1 MCDSPREPAS
11 VEAGL
16 AMLDRALDVLNAGDV
31 ASLPTAAQ
39 ARALRMLERAEAK
52 HTAARA
58 RILTAFAAQGGYEN
72 DGQGSPRVWL
82 KWQTRITSG
91 AAAGAVA
98 WMKRLAAHPVVAQA
112 LASGDISP
120 SWARALC
127 AWNDRL
133 PAGRRDDADAILTSA
148 ATAGADLVGLAGLAR
163 EMYERSCA
171 DGPGSGDDD
180 AFDDRYLRLGITWR
194 GAGRTEGDLTPGCA
208 AALSAVLEALGK
220 RTGPEDTRTAGQRRH
235 DALEEA
241 CRRLIA
247 AGLVPGRAG
256 QSRQLMVHITL
267 AQLLGM
273 PGGGPAE
280 AAWAAAAAQEHG
292 WLAGA
297 EADAAR
303 CDSTVV
309 PVVTGHL
316 DPGALDRL
324 TEVFL
329 AGHEPA
335 GTSGPLPAADPVPRP
350 AVSPALRPEAGPA
363 LRPAADPSPGP
374 AAGPSPG
381 PAAGPGSRPAASPGS
396 LSPQT
401 RQRLAGALLA
411 MAARTL
417 SGPGGLAAHLR
428 AGLGCGILT
437 SASLPLDVGA
447 AIETIPA
454 HLRRAAAIRHPRC
467 AFPGCEQ
474 PASVCDIH
482 HLVPRSQGG
491 PTALPN
497 LVPLCSFHHLTVI
510 HRWGWTLTL
519 HPDGGTTATNPD
531 GTRTLHS
538 HGPPGQAA

>member
-1 MCDSPREPAS
+1 MCDSPPEAAS

-31 ASLPTAAQ
+31 ASLPAAAQ

-58 RILTAFAAQGGYEN
+58 RILTAFAAQGGYED

-396 LSPQT
+396 LAPQT

-428 AGLGCGILT
+428 AGLGGGILT

-510 HRWGWTLTL
+510 HRWGWTLSL

>member
-1 MCDSPREPAS
+1 MCDSPPEAAS

-16 AMLDRALDVLNAGDV
+16 AMLDRALDALNAGDV
-31 ASLPTAAQ
+31 ASLPAAAQ

-52 HTAARA
+52 HIAARA
-58 RILTAFAAQGGYEN
+58 RILAAFTAQGGYED
-72 DGQGSPRVWL
+72 DGQGSARVWL

-112 LASGDISP
+112 LAAGGISP
-120 SWARALC
+120 SWARAFC

-133 PAGRRDDADAILTSA
+133 PAGRRDDADAILMSA
-148 ATAGADLVGLAGLAR
+148 ATAGADLIGLAGLAR
-163 EMYERSCA
+163 EMYERSRA
-171 DGPGSGDDD
+171 DAPSSDDDD
-180 AFDDRYLRLGITWR
+180 AFDDRCLRLGITWR

-220 RTGPEDTRTAGQRRH
+220 RAGPEDTRTAGQRRH

-247 AGLVPGRAG
+247 GGVLPGRAG

-267 AQLLGM
+267 SQLLGM

-280 AAWAAAAAQEHG
+280 AAWAAAAVREHG

-324 TEVFL
+324 AGVFL
-329 AGHEPA
+329 AGHEPT
-335 GTSGPLPAADPVPRP
+335 GTGGPLAAPGPVPHPAA
-350 AVSPALRPEAGPA
+350 SSSSHLE
-363 LRPAADPSPGP
+363 ADPIPYP
-374 AAGPSPG
+374 AAGPSPRSTASLVPH
-381 PAAGPGSRPAASPGS
+381 PAAGPSP
-396 LSPQT
+396 LSSDT
-401 RQRLAGALLA
+401 RQRLTRALLA
-411 MAARTL
+411 MAARAL
-417 SGPGGLAAHLR
+417 AGPGGLAAHLR
-428 AGLGCGILT
+428 ASLGDGSVA

-447 AIETIPA
+447 ATETIPA
-454 HLRRAAAIRHPRC
+454 HLRRAAAVRHPHC

-482 HLVPRSQGG
+482 HLVPRSRGG

-497 LVPLCSFHHLTVI
+497 LVPLCPFHHLTVI

-519 HPDGGTTATNPD
+519 HPDGTTTATSPG

-538 HGPPGQAA
+538 HGPPGGLSQELE

>member
-16 AMLDRALDVLNAGDV
+16 VMLDRALDVLNAGDV
-31 ASLPTAAQ
+31 ASLPAPAQ

-58 RILTAFAAQGGYEN
+58 RILAAFAAQGGYED

-98 WMKRLAAHPVVAQA
+98 WMKRLAAHPVVAHA

-120 SWARALC
+120 SWARAFC

-148 ATAGADLVGLAGLAR
+148 ATAGADLIGLAGLAR

-180 AFDDRYLRLGITWR
+180 AFDDRYVRLGITWR
-194 GAGRTEGDLTPGCA
+194 GAGRAEGDLTPGCA
-208 AALSAVLEALGK
+208 AALSSVLEALGK

-247 AGLVPGRAG
+247 AGLLPGRAG

-273 PGGGPAE
+273 PGAGPAE
-280 AAWAAAAAQEHG
+280 AAWAAAAVQEHG

-316 DPGALDRL
+316 DPGALDSL

-335 GTSGPLPAADPVPRP
+335 GTSGPPPAAGPVPRP
-350 AVSPALRPEAGPA
+350 AACSASA
-363 LRPAADPSPGP
+363 PS
-374 AAGPSPG
+374 AGPSPRPTPSPALS
-381 PAAGPGSRPAASPGS
+381 PAAGPGSPPPAGPGP

-401 RQRLAGALLA
+401 RQRLARALLA

-417 SGPGGLAAHLR
+417 AGPGGLAAHLR
-428 AGLGCGILT
+428 AGLGGGLLT
-437 SASLPLDVGA
+437 SASLPLDIGA
-447 AIETIPA
+447 ATETIPA
-454 HLRRAAAIRHPRC
+454 HLRRAAAVRHPHC

-474 PASVCDIH
+474 PTSVCDVH
-482 HLVPRSQGG
+482 HLVPAARAARPPC
-491 PTALPN
+491 PTWCPCAP
-497 LVPLCSFHHLTVI
+497 STI
-510 HRWGWTLTL
+510 
-519 HPDGGTTATNPD
+519 
-531 GTRTLHS
+531 
-538 HGPPGQAA
+538 

>member
-1 MCDSPREPAS
+1 MCESPQEPAG

-31 ASLPTAAQ
+31 TSLPAAVQ

-58 RILTAFAAQGGYEN
+58 RILAAFATQHVYED
-72 DGQGSPRVWL
+72 DGQGSARVWL

-91 AAAGAVA
+91 AAAGTVA
-98 WMKRLAAHPVVAQA
+98 WMKRLTAHPVVAQA
-112 LASGDISP
+112 LAAGEISR
-120 SWARALC
+120 SWAQAFC
-127 AWNDRL
+127 SWNDRL
-133 PAGRRDDADAILTSA
+133 PAGRRDDADAILTGA
-148 ATAGADLVGLAGLAR
+148 ATAGADLTGLAGLAR

-171 DGPGSGDDD
+171 DGPGSDHDDR
-180 AFDDRYLRLGITWR
+180 FDDRYLRLGITWQ

-208 AALSAVLEALGK
+208 AALSAVLAALGK

-247 AGLVPGRAG
+247 AGLLPGRAG

-267 AQLLGM
+267 SQLLGM
-273 PGGGPAE
+273 PGAGAAE
-280 AAWAAAAAQEHG
+280 ASWAAAAAQEHG

-297 EADAAR
+297 EADAAC

-316 DPGALDRL
+316 DPDALDRM

-329 AGHEPA
+329 AGHQLA
-335 GTSGPLPAADPVPRP
+335 SASGPLPAASPAPRP
-350 AVSPALRPEAGPA
+350 GAGP
-363 LRPAADPSPGP
+363 SPLP
-374 AAGPSPG
+374 AAGPAP
-381 PAAGPGSRPAASPGS
+381 
-396 LSPQT
+396 LSPRT
-401 RQRLAGALLA
+401 RQRLARALLA

-417 SGPGGLAAHLR
+417 AGPGGLAAHLR
-428 AGLGCGILT
+428 AGLGDRPLT
-437 SASLPLDVGA
+437 SASLPLDIGA
-447 AIETIPA
+447 ATETIPA
-454 HLRRAAAIRHPRC
+454 HLRRAAAVRHPHC
-467 AFPGCEQ
+467 AFPGCGQ

-482 HLVPRSQGG
+482 HLIPRAAGG
-491 PTALPN
+491 PTALDN
-497 LVPLCSFHHLTVI
+497 LVPLCTFHHLAVI
-510 HRWGWTLTL
+510 HRWGWSLTL
-519 HPDGGTTATNPD
+519 HPDGSTTATSPD
-531 GTRTLHS
+531 GARTLHS

>member
-16 AMLDRALDVLNAGDV
+16 AMLDRALDALNAGDV
-31 ASLPTAAQ
+31 ASLPAAVQ
-39 ARALRMLERAEAK
+39 ARALRLLERAEAK

-58 RILTAFAAQGGYEN
+58 RILATFAAQGGYEN
-72 DGQGSPRVWL
+72 DGQGSARVWL

-98 WMKRLAAHPVVAQA
+98 WTKRLAAHPVVAQA
-112 LASGDISP
+112 LAAGDISP
-120 SWARALC
+120 SWARAFC

-133 PAGRRDDADAILTSA
+133 PAARRDDADAILTSA
-148 ATAGADLVGLAGLAR
+148 ARAGADLTGLAGLAR
-163 EMYERSCA
+163 EMYERACA
-171 DGPGSGDDD
+171 DGPGADDDD
-180 AFDDRYLRLGITWR
+180 AFDDRCLRLGITWR

-241 CRRLIA
+241 CRRLIT
-247 AGLVPGRAG
+247 AGLLPGRAG

-267 AQLLGM
+267 AQLLGT
-273 PGGGPAE
+273 PGAGPAE
-280 AAWAAAAAQEHG
+280 AAWAAGAVQEHG

-309 PVVTGHL
+309 PVVTGHV

-335 GTSGPLPAADPVPRP
+335 GASGPMPADPVPHP
-350 AVSPALRPEAGPA
+350 VASP
-363 LRPAADPSPGP
+363 DPRP
-374 AAGPSPG
+374 AAGPSPL
-381 PAAGPGSRPAASPGS
+381 S
-396 LSPQT
+396 LST
-401 RQRLAGALLA
+401 RQRLARALLA
-411 MAARTL
+411 LAAKTL
-417 SGPGGLAAHLR
+417 AGPGGLAAHLR
-428 AGLGCGILT
+428 LGLGDGSLA
-437 SASLPLDVGA
+437 SASLPLDIGA
-447 AIETIPA
+447 ATETIPA
-454 HLRRAAAIRHPRC
+454 HLRRAAAVRHPHC

-482 HLVPRSQGG
+482 HLIPRSQGG

-497 LVPLCSFHHLTVI
+497 LVPLCSFHHLTVV

-519 HPDGGTTATNPD
+519 HPDGGTTATSPD
-531 GTRTLHS
+531 GDRTLHS

>member
-16 AMLDRALDVLNAGDV
+16 VILDRALDTLNAGDV
-31 ASLPTAAQ
+31 ASLPAAAQ
-39 ARALRMLERAEAK
+39 ARALRLLERAEAK

-58 RILTAFAAQGGYEN
+58 RILAAFAAQGGYED
-72 DGQGSPRVWL
+72 DGQGSARVWL

-98 WMKRLAAHPVVAQA
+98 WMIAQSLAA
-112 LASGDISP
+112 GDISP
-120 SWARALC
+120 SWARAFC

-133 PAGRRDDADAILTSA
+133 PADRRDDADAILTGA
-148 ATAGADLVGLAGLAR
+148 ATAGADLIGLAGLAR

-171 DGPGSGDDD
+171 GGPGSGDDD

-194 GAGRTEGDLTPGCA
+194 GTGRAEGDLTPGCA

-247 AGLVPGRAG
+247 AGLLPGRAG

-273 PGGGPAE
+273 PGAGPAE

-316 DPGALDRL
+316 DPGALDGL

-329 AGHEPA
+329 AGHERLA
-335 GTSGPLPAADPVPRP
+335 PAARARRPAPPCVRRPTAALARQPAPVRSGRPSPSPARRSAPARCSPRP
-350 AVSPALRPEAGPA
+350 ASG
-363 LRPAADPSPGP
+363 SPGP
-374 AAGPSPG
+374 CWPWRPGRWRAPAGWPPTCG
-381 PAAGPGSRPAASPGS
+381 PAWTAGSSPRPASPSTSAPPPRRFPLTCAGQRPSATRTAPFPAAS
-396 LSPQT
+396 SPPASAT
-401 RQRLAGALLA
+401 FITWSP
-411 MAARTL
+411 AAR
-417 SGPGGLAAHLR
+417 AAPPPCPTWCPC
-428 AGLGCGILT
+428 AP
-437 SASLPLDVGA
+437 S
-447 AIETIPA
+447 TI
-454 HLRRAAAIRHPRC
+454 
-467 AFPGCEQ
+467 
-474 PASVCDIH
+474 
-482 HLVPRSQGG
+482 
-491 PTALPN
+491 
-497 LVPLCSFHHLTVI
+497 
-510 HRWGWTLTL
+510 
-519 HPDGGTTATNPD
+519 
-531 GTRTLHS
+531 
-538 HGPPGQAA
+538 

>member
-31 ASLPTAAQ
+31 ASLPAAAQ

-52 HTAARA
+52 HTVARA

-148 ATAGADLVGLAGLAR
+148 ATAGADLIGLAGLAR

-220 RTGPEDTRTAGQRRH
+220 RTGPEDTRTTGQRRH

-335 GTSGPLPAADPVPRP
+335 GTSGPLPAADP
-350 AVSPALRPEAGPA
+350 
-363 LRPAADPSPGP
+363 SPGP
-374 AAGPSPG
+374 AAGPSAG

-401 RQRLAGALLA
+401 RQRLARALLA

-428 AGLGCGILT
+428 AGLGGGILT
-437 SASLPLDVGA
+437 SASLPLDIGA
-447 AIETIPA
+447 ATETIPA

-519 HPDGGTTATNPD
+519 YPDGGTTATSPD

>member
-1 MCDSPREPAS
+1 MCDSPPGPAS

-31 ASLPTAAQ
+31 ASLPATAQ

-58 RILTAFAAQGGYEN
+58 RILTAFTAQGGYED

-82 KWQTRITSG
+82 KWQTRITPG

-112 LASGDISP
+112 LTSGDISP
-120 SWARALC
+120 SWARAFC

-148 ATAGADLVGLAGLAR
+148 ATAGADLIGLAGLAR

-171 DGPGSGDDD
+171 HGPGSGDDD

-194 GAGRTEGDLTPGCA
+194 GAGRAEGDLTPGCA

-220 RTGPEDTRTAGQRRH
+220 RTGPEDTRTVGQRRH

-247 AGLVPGRAG
+247 AGLLPGRAG

-273 PGGGPAE
+273 PGAGPAE
-280 AAWAAAAAQEHG
+280 AAWAAAAVQEHG

-309 PVVTGHL
+309 PIVTGHL
-316 DPGALDRL
+316 DPAALDRL

-329 AGHEPA
+329 AGHAPA
-335 GTSGPLPAADPVPRP
+335 GTSGPLPATGRVPGPAADPAHRPTAGPAPRP
-350 AVSPALRPEAGPA
+350 AVPPPR
-363 LRPAADPSPGP
+363 P
-374 AAGPSPG
+374 AAGPSP
-381 PAAGPGSRPAASPGS
+381 

-401 RQRLAGALLA
+401 RQRLARTLLA
-411 MAARTL
+411 MVARTL
-417 SGPGGLAAHLR
+417 AGPGGLAAHLR
-428 AGLGCGILT
+428 AGLGDGILT
-437 SASLPLDVGA
+437 SASLALDIGA
-447 AIETIPA
+447 ATETIPA
-454 HLRRAAAIRHPRC
+454 HLRRAAAIRHPHC

-491 PTALPN
+491 PTALAN

-519 HPDGGTTATNPD
+519 HPDGGTTAISPD
-531 GTRTLHS
+531 GARTLHS
-538 HGPPGQAA
+538 HGPPPQAA